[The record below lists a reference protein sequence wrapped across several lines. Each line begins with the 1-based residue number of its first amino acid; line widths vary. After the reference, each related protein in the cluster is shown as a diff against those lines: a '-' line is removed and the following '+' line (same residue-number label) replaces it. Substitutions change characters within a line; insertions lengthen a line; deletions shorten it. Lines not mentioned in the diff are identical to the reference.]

1 MPDCMPIQM
10 NLHLFFLDYWR
21 IFRSNL
27 QSTIGVVWRCKNIR
41 FFGCLFALLISSCD
55 NDKEDL
61 STIKDEDN
69 STELSNPD
77 KESEQLQESAKAGN
91 ADAQFVLGVMH
102 VKSDLPS
109 INYEQALNW
118 FTQAANQEHAKAQF
132 YLGAMYEN
140 GRGVEIDH
148 AKAIKWFTSSAEN
161 GYPIAQNHLGWMLA
175 NGKGI
180 AQDHEKAV
188 YWFRKAAEKKY
199 SVAQANLSTMYRDGK
214 GVRSDLRL
222 ARTWWNLALE
232 GDSDSAFKEV
242 GFNVFQLS
250 RLTEIDSI
258 E

>member
-1 MPDCMPIQM
+1 MKAFHYP
-10 NLHLFFLDYWR
+10 LFFQFLEKFWALGARYFGHEGLCW
-21 IFRSNL
+21 NVKL
-27 QSTIGVVWRCKNIR
+27 
-41 FFGCLFALLISSCD
+41 FGCLFALLLSSCD
-55 NDKEDL
+55 QGKEDL
-61 STIKDEDN
+61 STSEDEYE
-69 STELSNPD
+69 STEPSNPVS
-77 KESEQLQESAKAGN
+77 ESEQLEESAEAGS
-91 ADAQFVLGVMH
+91 ADAQFELGVWH
-102 VKSDLPS
+102 IKNDLPS
-109 INYEQALNW
+109 IKYEEALNW
-118 FTQAANQEHAKAQF
+118 FAQAANQEHAKAQF
-132 YLGAMYEN
+132 YLGAMYEH
-140 GRGVEIDH
+140 GQGVEMDH

-180 AQDHEKAV
+180 AQNHEKAV

-232 GDSDSAFKEV
+232 SDSGSAFTEV
-242 GFNVFQLS
+242 GFKIFQLS

>member
-1 MPDCMPIQM
+1 MKAFHYP
-10 NLHLFFLDYWR
+10 LFFQFLER
-21 IFRSNL
+21 FRAFWARCFGHGNL
-27 QSTIGVVWRCKNIR
+27 SWNVQL
-41 FFGCLFALLISSCD
+41 FGCLFALLLSSCD
-55 NDKEDL
+55 QAKQDL
-61 STIKDEDN
+61 STSEDEYE
-69 STELSNPD
+69 SPEPSNLVS
-77 KESEQLQESAKAGN
+77 ESEQLQESAEAGS
-91 ADAQFVLGVMH
+91 ADAQFDLGVLH
-102 VKSDLPS
+102 IKGELPG
-109 INYEQALNW
+109 IKYEDALNW
-118 FTQAANQEHAKAQF
+118 FAQAANQEHAKAQF

-140 GRGVEIDH
+140 GKGVEMDH

-161 GYPIAQNHLGWMLA
+161 GYPIAQNHLGWMFA

-180 AQDHEKAV
+180 AQDQERAV

-232 GDSDSAFKEV
+232 SDSDSAFREV
-242 GFNVFQLS
+242 GFKIFQLS